1 MSEDVQNRVDV
12 EEVPPGQ
19 HGHPNDI
26 QEPLFDKKHVGL
38 VDAYAPVPAQLVELL
53 DGDAGRRALP
63 LHLTAVVCNPNGDE
77 EAVPPRHTRCVDS
90 ARRIICFL
98 HEVVE
103 SASNQIH
110 EDNVCFQFAEA
121 SVAGDSQLQ
130 CTSQCFAMD
139 ILVCNAVISKVLAT

>member
-12 EEVPPGQ
+12 EEVLPGQ
-19 HGHPNDI
+19 HGHPHDI

-38 VDAYAPVPAQLVELL
+38 VDRAQLVELL

-63 LHLTAVVCNPNGDE
+63 LHLTAVICNPNGDE
-77 EAVPPRHTRCVDS
+77 EAVPPRHTRCVDG
-90 ARRIICFL
+90 AHRRICGL

-110 EDNVCFQFAEA
+110 EDKVCFQFAEA

-139 ILVCNAVISKVLAT
+139 IIVCSVVISKGLLT